1 MWLCQPT
8 VNHTPQCNFLR
19 VFVQPS
25 PNLKVTLPFLHWH
38 FMDQKSPSCCSGN
51 TYTCSKRA
59 NRTPKCL
66 PEGHPRCGHQLQ
78 TTLNWGTGKSRW
90 NSVRTKEITTGYQ
103 TLTYKSHQA
112 IQCNPASERCHLQ
125 KMICAELYLCVT
137 EILGNY
143 WREG

>member
-1 MWLCQPT
+1 MLLRKHLYMQLEGKQDSQVLARGAPT
-8 VNHTPQCNFLR
+8 LWASAADHTELGDWEIQVEL
-19 VFVQPS
+19 
-25 PNLKVTLPFLHWH
+25 
-38 FMDQKSPSCCSGN
+38 
-51 TYTCSKRA
+51 
-59 NRTPKCL
+59 
-66 PEGHPRCGHQLQ
+66 
-78 TTLNWGTGKSRW
+78 
-90 NSVRTKEITTGYQ
+90 RTKEITTGYQ